1 MELLIAGAKE
11 LRITLAPEHLAAF
24 RITYEELVSWNQKF
38 NLTAITDYEGVQV
51 RHFLDSLSCLPAME
65 YHERLTDQRVIDVGT
80 GAGFPGIPLKIV
92 RPGLRLTLLEATEK
106 KVIFLRHLVQRL
118 GLEGVTV
125 LHGRAEELGQ
135 ATAHRERYDW
145 AVARAVAEM
154 PILAEYLL
162 PLVKIGGRALAQKG
176 ENAPAEVHRAERA
189 ITRLGGHVRRLMP
202 VELHGLAETRYLVL
216 VDKVAA
222 TAAQYPRRPG
232 IPSKRPLGSK
242 G

>member
-1 MELLIAGAKE
+1 MDLLIAGAKE

-51 RHFLDSLSCLPAME
+51 RHFLDSLSCLSAME
-65 YHERLTDQRVIDVGT
+65 NRERLTDQRVIDVGT

-92 RPGLRLTLLEATEK
+92 RPGIRLTLLEATEK
-106 KVIFLRHLVQRL
+106 KVHFLRHLVQRL

-162 PLVKIGGRALAQKG
+162 PLVRIGGRALAQKG
-176 ENAPAEVHRAERA
+176 ENAPAEVHRTEQA

-202 VELHGLAETRYLVL
+202 VELRGLAETRYLVL
-216 VDKVAA
+216 VDKVAV
-222 TAAQYPRRPG
+222 TADQYPRRPG

-242 G
+242 R

>member
-1 MELLIAGAKE
+1 MDLLIAGAKE
-11 LRITLAPEHLAAF
+11 LRITLTPEHLAAF
-24 RITYEELVSWNQKF
+24 HVAYEELVSWNQKF

-51 RHFLDSLSCLPAME
+51 RHFLDSLSCLSAME
-65 YHERLTDQRVIDVGT
+65 NRERLTNQRVIDVGA

-92 RPGLRLTLLEATEK
+92 RPGIRLTLLEATEK
-106 KVIFLRHLVQRL
+106 KVNFLRHLIQRL
-118 GLEGVTV
+118 GLRGVTV
-125 LHGRAEELGQ
+125 LRGRAEELGQ

-176 ENAPAEVHRAERA
+176 EHAPAEVHRAEHA
-189 ITRLGGHVRRLMP
+189 ITQLGGHVRRLMP

-216 VDKVAA
+216 VDKVAV
-222 TAAQYPRRPG
+222 TADQYPRRPG

-242 G
+242 R